1 VFAGTLWSAQVANA
15 LLAMQKVVGSNPIS
29 RFRKGLHLQ
38 VFFVGAVG
46 WCVCV
51 AGHPM
56 GTRWPTRGGSGLRR
70 SPFAGIS

>member
-1 VFAGTLWSAQVANA
+1 
-15 LLAMQKVVGSNPIS
+15 MQKVVGSNPIS
-29 RFRKGLHLQ
+29 RLRKGLRLQ

-56 GTRWPTRGGSGLRR
+56 GTRVANTRREPLSR
-70 SPFAGIS
+70 SPLAGIS

>member
-1 VFAGTLWSAQVANA
+1 
-15 LLAMQKVVGSNPIS
+15 MQKVVGSNPIS

-51 AGHPM
+51 ARHANGHPVAN
-56 GTRWPTRGGSGLRR
+56 TRRERLR
-70 SPFAGIS
+70 STPFAGIS